1 MARCAVPTR
10 VVAGGTNIRATLAFE
25 EVAPLHAA
33 RTSQRD
39 VPTTLNTNGVK
50 TPYLFSASQRRGV
63 GTDAAVSQSR
73 QRLECGD
80 LSPLSSASASQLAA
94 DSPVPR
100 AKAPTS
106 WRTPNAAAT
115 AKPALSLHTCRVRN
129 ALNRYGR
136 LKICATLNR
145 CSYRLKVGILTGFLV
160 ITAFER
166 DSAGAARPSGG
177 GAS

>member
-1 MARCAVPTR
+1 MVGMARCAVPAR

-115 AKPALSLHTCRVRN
+115 ENPHFHPLRVVPAMR
-129 ALNRYGR
+129 
-136 LKICATLNR
+136 
-145 CSYRLKVGILTGFLV
+145 
-160 ITAFER
+160 
-166 DSAGAARPSGG
+166 
-177 GAS
+177 

>member
-1 MARCAVPTR
+1 MCNSGRWRIPLNMKARETTCWSPAGAADNSPALERWVGRQKVASPEGTTEVQSRTPSFCRPFGTCVPCGMYPGVKYVFTAMVGMARCAVPAR
-10 VVAGGTNIRATLAFE
+10 VVAGGTNIRATLALE

-80 LSPLSSASASQLAA
+80 LSPLSSASASQ
-94 DSPVPR
+94 
-100 AKAPTS
+100 
-106 WRTPNAAAT
+106 
-115 AKPALSLHTCRVRN
+115 
-129 ALNRYGR
+129 
-136 LKICATLNR
+136 
-145 CSYRLKVGILTGFLV
+145 
-160 ITAFER
+160 
-166 DSAGAARPSGG
+166 
-177 GAS
+177 

>member
-1 MARCAVPTR
+1 MNRGCSAGLLACEFTGRPARYVFTAMVGMARCAVPAR
-10 VVAGGTNIRATLAFE
+10 VVAGGTNIRATLALE

-80 LSPLSSASASQLAA
+80 LSPLSSASASQ
-94 DSPVPR
+94 
-100 AKAPTS
+100 
-106 WRTPNAAAT
+106 
-115 AKPALSLHTCRVRN
+115 
-129 ALNRYGR
+129 
-136 LKICATLNR
+136 
-145 CSYRLKVGILTGFLV
+145 
-160 ITAFER
+160 
-166 DSAGAARPSGG
+166 
-177 GAS
+177 